1 MRTVDG
7 IEVKVHKLSFPFT
20 LFAEGMACRGKVYLK
35 DPSRASDRLIRH
47 EMIHVA
53 QNFKLRTYL
62 WWWLKRGYKNNPFER
77 EARKWENT
85 YRGWELVT
93 KDSWREYV

>member
-1 MRTVDG
+1 MRTIDG
-7 IEVKVHKLSFPFT
+7 IKVEIHKLSFPFT
-20 LFAEGMACRGKVYLK
+20 LFAEGMVCRGKVYLK
-35 DPSRASDRLIRH
+35 NPLRASDRLVRH

-53 QNFKLRTYL
+53 QGFKLRTYL

-77 EARKWENT
+77 EAMYLQGT

-93 KDSWREYV
+93 KDSWRKFI